1 MFGARREVYYICTYN
16 KNAHNRMDWK
26 EELARIGADLP
37 SPDQSEER
45 PETNQATAS
54 LGTVTLSLDKRSRG
68 KKATLIEGFT
78 ESDAEVARIA
88 GVLKQRLGTGGSSR
102 GADILIQG
110 DRRSDAA
117 AILREMGYK
126 TKGA

>member
-1 MFGARREVYYICTYN
+1 
-16 KNAHNRMDWK
+16 MDWK
-26 EELARIGADLP
+26 EELARLAADIP
-37 SPDQSEER
+37 TAEDT
-45 PETNQATAS
+45 PEPHEDNPAPAS
-54 LGTVTLSLDKRSRG
+54 LGTITLSLDKRSRG

-126 TKGA
+126 TRGA